1 MKKQFKITVFTILL
15 GTLACCAAWS
25 DGPRDVSIGDYLLL
39 RVRCPAGGF
48 TIDQRAD
55 AIQQRANDL
64 LRAGKTSIALNITVS
79 GNDTIIYTDGILFA
93 TVTPAD
99 AMANGTP
106 NTQELAF
113 TWANRLRTRFPKSTP
128 WKPGVGRPDQRPGQN
143 KKH

>member
-1 MKKQFKITVFTILL
+1 MKRQFKITVLTILL
-15 GTLACCAAWS
+15 AALTCCAAWS
-25 DGPRDVSIGDYLLL
+25 NEPREVRLGDFLLL
-39 RVRCPAGGF
+39 RVRCPAAGF

-99 AMANGTP
+99 ATANGTP

-113 TWANRLRTRFPKSTP
+113 TWAERLRTRFPKSTP

-143 KKH
+143 KAH